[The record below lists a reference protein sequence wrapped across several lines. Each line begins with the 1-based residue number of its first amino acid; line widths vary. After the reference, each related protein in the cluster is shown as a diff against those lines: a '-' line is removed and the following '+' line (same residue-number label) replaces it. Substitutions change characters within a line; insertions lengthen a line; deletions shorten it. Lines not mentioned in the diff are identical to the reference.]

1 MFCNATAKE
10 NSAAVMPTSRIM
22 WGCSNPKLCRMPMA
36 KLSMMAAPPK
46 MLQIWTGDK
55 SVYFIFKFKRNGLA

>member
-1 MFCNATAKE
+1 
-10 NSAAVMPTSRIM
+10 M

-55 SVYFIFKFKRNGLA
+55 SVFFIFIFKRNGLA